1 MTVINTPSPGSTPGN
16 TPGHAPDAGSAASG
30 GGRKPFGLIGEFD
43 NVTDIIAA
51 ANTAREAGYKKMDVH
66 SPFPIHGIDDAIGI
80 KQTVLPWIVLVMGL
94 TGMAAGLILTTY
106 TMADWLPQPGFVPEN
121 FEGYTYLISGKPLVS
136 LAGFIPVIFE
146 LTIMF
151 SAYTAVF
158 AMFLLNKL
166 PLLSNPLLKSERF
179 RRATDDRFFLA
190 IDARDGSFDAG
201 RTAEMVRS
209 MHGCLAVELIDED

>member
-1 MTVINTPSPGSTPGN
+1 MTVIDTPSTDPEMSTAPASPG
-16 TPGHAPDAGSAASG
+16 
-30 GGRKPFGLIGEFD
+30 KVFGLIGEFD

-80 KQTVLPWIVLVMGL
+80 KQTILPWIVLGMGL
-94 TGMAAGLILTTY
+94 TGMTTGLLLTTY
-106 TMADWLPQPGFVPEN
+106 TMADWLPLPGFVPEN
-121 FEGYTYLISGKPLVS
+121 FEGYTFLISGKPLVS

-166 PLLSNPLLKSERF
+166 PLMSNPLLKSERF

-190 IDARDGSFDAG
+190 IDARDGSFDVHK
-201 RTAEMVRS
+201 TAELVRG
-209 MHGCLAVELIDED
+209 MPGCRAVELIDE

>member
-1 MTVINTPSPGSTPGN
+1 MTAIDTPITDDHSTEHDVP
-16 TPGHAPDAGSAASG
+16 A
-30 GGRKPFGLIGEFD
+30 KLYGLIGEFD

-51 ANTAREAGYKKMDVH
+51 ANTAREAGYKRMDVH

-80 KQTVLPWIVLVMGL
+80 KQTILPWIVLFMGL
-94 TGMAAGLILTTY
+94 GGMTTGLLLTTY

-121 FEGYTYLISGKPLVS
+121 FEGYTFLISGKPLVS
-136 LAGFIPVIFE
+136 LAAFIPVIFE

-179 RRATDDRFFLA
+179 RRATNDRFFLA
-190 IDARDGSFDAG
+190 IDARDGSFDAAK
-201 RTAEMVRS
+201 TADLVRN
-209 MHGCLAVELIDED
+209 MHGCLAVELIDDD

>member
-1 MTVINTPSPGSTPGN
+1 MTVIDTPATELADTTDAAAPG
-16 TPGHAPDAGSAASG
+16 
-30 GGRKPFGLIGEFD
+30 KVFGLIGEFD
-43 NVTDIIAA
+43 NVADIIGA

-80 KQTVLPWIVLVMGL
+80 KQTVLPWIVLFMGL
-94 TGMAAGLILTTY
+94 SGMTTGLILTTY
-106 TMADWLPQPGFVPEN
+106 TMADWLPQPGIAPEN
-121 FEGYTYLISGKPLVS
+121 FEGYRYLISGKPLVS
-136 LAGFIPVIFE
+136 LAAFIPVIFE

-166 PLLSNPLLKSERF
+166 PLMSNPLLKSERF

-190 IDARDGSFDAG
+190 IDARDGSFDVHK
-201 RTAEMVRS
+201 TAQLVRG
-209 MHGCLAVELIDED
+209 MPGCRAVELIDE